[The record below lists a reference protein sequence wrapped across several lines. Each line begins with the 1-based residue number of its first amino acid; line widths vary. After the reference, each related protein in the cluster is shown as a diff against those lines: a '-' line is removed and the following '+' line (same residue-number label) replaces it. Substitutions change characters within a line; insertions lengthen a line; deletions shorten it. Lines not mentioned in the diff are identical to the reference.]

1 MRRCS
6 HLGGGGTPPVPKRTR
21 KASEASPLITVEK
34 PPHCEPV
41 ERPIVG
47 LPFKVTTMEAV
58 QPPSRAE
65 KVETQEQPVASAV
78 PPGLTPVPSDKPEP
92 AFGRRIGRTK

>member
-6 HLGGGGTPPVPKRTR
+6 HLGSGGHSPAPKRTR
-21 KASEASPLITVEK
+21 RASEASPLITVEK

-47 LPFKVTTMEAV
+47 LPFKVVTMEAV
-58 QPPSRAE
+58 EPMPQAE
-65 KVETQEQPVASAV
+65 KVEAEEPVTSV
-78 PPGLTPVPSDKPEP
+78 IPSGLTPVPSDKPEP

>member
-6 HLGGGGTPPVPKRTR
+6 HLGSGGQPPAPKRTR
-21 KASEASPLITVEK
+21 GASEASPLITVEK

-47 LPFKVTTMEAV
+47 LPFKVVTMEAV
-58 QPPSRAE
+58 EPPPRAG
-65 KVETQEQPVASAV
+65 KVEAEEPVPSAI
-78 PPGLTPVPSDKPEP
+78 PPGLTPIPSDKPEP